1 MIGNSIFNILS
12 RLPLLHYFIEISLFY
27 FKRLLMKHHYK
38 GADSAGKT
46 CSSAKYKFEE
56 SEKIPLI
63 SSNSF
68 M

>member
-1 MIGNSIFNILS
+1 
-12 RLPLLHYFIEISLFY
+12 
-27 FKRLLMKHHYK
+27 MKHHYK